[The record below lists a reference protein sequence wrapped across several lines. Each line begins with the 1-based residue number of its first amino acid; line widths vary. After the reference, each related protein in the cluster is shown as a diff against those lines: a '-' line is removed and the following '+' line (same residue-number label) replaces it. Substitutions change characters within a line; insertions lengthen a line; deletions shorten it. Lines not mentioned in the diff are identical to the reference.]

1 MLRTVA
7 ALLGGSVLTMFL
19 GFGALGAMLGD
30 DASNTSCTAVSAPGR
45 IGHYDASQT
54 ANAATI
60 IRVGQQLHVP
70 QRGWVIAVAT
80 AIQESSLHNLVGGD
94 RDSVGLFQQRP
105 SQGWGTPNQ
114 LHTPS
119 YAAAAFYHALQRVAG
134 WQHMPLTAAAQAVQK
149 SAFPHA
155 YAQWETDATH
165 LVDTIILQ
173 PSTVDAADAAA
184 LQTRPST
191 HHTNNGAS
199 PAGTI
204 PAGCSAA
211 TWISPVIAP
220 ISSGFRPPDRPD
232 HNGADLAAARG
243 TTIRAA
249 HAGTVTVAHCDPA
262 TGNCNVNGSITTPG
276 CGWYVEIRSP
286 DHIITRYC
294 HMAVRPTVHVGQKV
308 TTGAALGVVG
318 QSGNADGPHLHFEIH
333 LRDDPNP
340 SGAVDPV
347 AFYRSKHLVL
357 GHKQTANR

>member
-19 GFGALGAMLGD
+19 GVGALGTMFGEDTAT
-30 DASNTSCTAVSAPGR
+30 SSCTVASAPGR
-45 IGHYDASQT
+45 IGHYDATQT

-60 IRVGQQLHVP
+60 IGVGQQLHVP

-105 SQGWGTPNQ
+105 SQGWGTPTQ
-114 LHTPS
+114 LHTPT
-119 YAAAAFYHALQRVAG
+119 YAATAFYRALQRVPG
-134 WQHMPLTAAAQAVQK
+134 WQHLSLTAAAQAVQN
-149 SAFPHA
+149 SAFPDA
-155 YAQWETDATH
+155 YAQWASDATR
-165 LVDTIILQ
+165 LVATITRK
-173 PSTVDAADAAA
+173 PSTVGAADAAA
-184 LQTRPST
+184 VQTRPST
-191 HHTNNGAS
+191 HGTTGTGPSSAS
-199 PAGTI
+199 AV

-211 TWISPVIAP
+211 AWISPVIAP

-232 HNGADLAAARG
+232 HNGTDLAAARG
-243 TTIRAA
+243 TTIHAA
-249 HAGTVTVAHCDPA
+249 HAGAVTVARCDPA
-262 TGNCNVNGSITTPG
+262 TGNCTINGSISTPG

-294 HMAVRPTVHVGQKV
+294 HMATRPSVHVGQKV
-308 TTGAALGVVG
+308 ATGAPIGVVG

-357 GHKQTANR
+357 GQKQAA

>member
-7 ALLGGSVLTMFL
+7 ALLGGSILTMFL
-19 GFGALGAMLGD
+19 GVGAIGALFGD
-30 DASNTSCTAVSAPGR
+30 DATTTSCTAASAPGR
-45 IGHYDASQT
+45 IGHYSAAQT

-60 IRVGQQLHVP
+60 VRVGQQLHIP

-80 AIQESSLHNLVGGD
+80 AIQESSLRNLVGGD

-114 LHTPS
+114 LHTPA
-119 YAAAAFYHALQRVAG
+119 YAATAFYHALQRVHS
-134 WQHMPLTAAAQAVQK
+134 WQHLSLTAAAQAVQK
-149 SAFPHA
+149 SAFPNA
-155 YAQWETDATH
+155 YARWETDATK
-165 LVDTIILQ
+165 LVATITHA
-173 PSTVDAADAAA
+173 PSTTRAVNAAPIG
-184 LQTRPST
+184 TSPST
-191 HHTNNGAS
+191 HRTPDRDGSATSTSPDGCGA
-199 PAGTI
+199 
-204 PAGCSAA
+204 AA
-211 TWISPVIAP
+211 WISPVIAP

-243 TTIRAA
+243 TTIHAA
-249 HAGTVTVAHCDPA
+249 HAGTVTVARCDPA
-262 TGNCNVNGSITTPG
+262 TGNCNINGSITTPG

-294 HMAVRPTVHVGQKV
+294 HMVTRPSVHVGQKV
-308 TTGAALGVVG
+308 ATGAALGAVG

-357 GHKQTANR
+357 GHK